1 MTPTAIAKRLANL
14 RDRICKAEDNLADLY
29 AQRLIAWKEARSID
43 PVTGESTGDPK
54 LIFPE
59 IAKASNVS
67 EQAVHKALRRDR
79 EINGTGA
86 SA

>member
-1 MTPTAIAKRLANL
+1 MTPAAITKRLATL

-54 LIFPE
+54 LIFPD

-67 EQAVHKALRRDR
+67 EQAVHKALRKDR
-79 EINGTGA
+79 QERENGQ
-86 SA
+86 